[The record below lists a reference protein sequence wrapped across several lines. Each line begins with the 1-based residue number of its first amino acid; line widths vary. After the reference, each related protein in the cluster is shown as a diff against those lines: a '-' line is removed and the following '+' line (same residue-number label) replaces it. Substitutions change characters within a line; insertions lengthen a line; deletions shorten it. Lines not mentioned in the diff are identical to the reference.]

1 MGERNLHQPKAS
13 HLTAAALLAAGVIAG
28 SMRASA
34 NPASS
39 ESDSDWMSYGG
50 ANDEQHYSALE
61 NINVST
67 IAQLKLAWSF
77 DIPGTV
83 MAVSTPLEI
92 NGTLYFVVGYG
103 VVRALDAQTG
113 KLLWEFNPHA
123 ERAPGAN
130 LKMRLDWGV
139 RGIAYGDDLVAVGA

>member
-1 MGERNLHQPKAS
+1 M
-13 HLTAAALLAAGVIAG
+13 AAALLGVGLVAGVNQG
-28 SMRASA
+28 SAS
-34 NPASS
+34 PAASRGN
-39 ESDSDWMSYGG
+39 SDWLSYGG

-103 VVRALDAQTG
+103 VVRC
-113 KLLWEFNPHA
+113 LLYTS
-123 ERAPGAN
+123 RC
-130 LKMRLDWGV
+130 V
-139 RGIAYGDDLVAVGA
+139 